1 MVVLSV
7 HGVMAHPDS
16 TRWWIAPSV
25 LASVAPSGDP
35 LFQSNLSA
43 AFEVEGMYLWPLT
56 SSLTL
61 VSGVGA
67 QWMPAS
73 FTYDESVVLSINDDP
88 IPATIEHLRA
98 VPLLRPYAT
107 TGVRFPAGTYDVSVG
122 LRVGYNL
129 TSSFTDRQQFVD
141 LPGVEFD
148 DDDVAE
154 ISRPLPDFQPLYLAT
169 VVGLGLP
176 SFHVGSFALQPAI
189 NGQVVITTPSTAV
202 MQQQFSIGLQLRVG
216 SAHKP
221 VQVPAPIPVVTVPE
235 PIPEPIPEPNIVEPT
250 IVESPSDLMFAS
262 LGTTV
267 VIGDRATPS
276 RTITFQRIEH
286 KASISS
292 ANLCPN
298 VLVDSTIVFQ
308 RPATRSDVLDT
319 LAQILDESCNGADAS
334 TISVVWV
341 EEVWPPCSLQFDPS
355 VYSEEPVDRWTIMI
369 RGHDGELLDS
379 IAGDLTPPA
388 RIAYLIP
395 QNVLRYLVEHGS
407 LTCEFHVW
415 DVSGAF
421 AAPVRSAV
429 QIETPRQQD
438 DLQRWVIQRTGPTT
452 FVFRPD

>member
-16 TRWWIAPSV
+16 TRWWIAPSAHV
-25 LASVAPSGDP
+25 SSAITADGEYQPALSVGFD
-35 LFQSNLSA
+35 
-43 AFEVEGMYLWPLT
+43 VEGMYLWPLT
-56 SSLTL
+56 SS
-61 VSGVGA
+61 VSLFSGLGI
-67 QWMPAS
+67 QWMPATLS
-73 FTYDESVVLSINDDP
+73 YDESVVLSINDDP
-88 IPATIEHLRA
+88 ISATIEHLRA

-107 TGVRFPAGTYDVSVG
+107 AGVRFPAGTYDVSVG

-189 NGQVVITTPSTAV
+189 NGQVVITTPSAPV
-202 MQQQFSIGLQLRVG
+202 MQQQFSLGLQLRIG
-216 SAHKP
+216 SALKP
-221 VQVPAPIPVVTVPE
+221 SEVPLPIPIETVPE
-235 PIPEPIPEPNIVEPT
+235 ATNLEPT
-250 IVESPSDLMFAS
+250 IVESPSELMFAS

-267 VIGDRATPS
+267 VIGDRATPT
-276 RTITFQRIEH
+276 RTITYQRIEH
-286 KASISS
+286 QASMRST
-292 ANLCPN
+292 NVCPD
-298 VLVDSTIVFQ
+298 VLVDSMIVFQ

-319 LAQILDESCNGADAS
+319 LSQILRESCEGADAR
-334 TISVVWV
+334 TINVVWV

-369 RGHDGELLDS
+369 RGHDGEMLDS
-379 IAGDLTPPA
+379 IVGDLTPPA
-388 RIAYLIP
+388 RIAYPIP
-395 QNVLRYLVEHGS
+395 VNVLRYLVAHGS

-438 DLQRWVIQRTGPTT
+438 DVQRWVIQRTGPAT